1 MHELFDIAGKTAL
14 VTGGANGLGRM
25 IAEGL
30 LQAGVKVY
38 ITSRKTDEAEK
49 AQQEMHELGVCVA
62 LSADLS
68 TADGTVKLADEIK
81 SHEAKLHIL
90 VNNAGRTWGAAL
102 ASFPDKAWSP
112 VMSVNVQAPFTLVR
126 ELQPLLRAAASE
138 QDPARVINLGSVAGA
153 VVEPIPA
160 YSYAASKAAIHHL
173 TRLLAAELAA
183 HYITVNVVVPGY
195 FPTKMTA
202 HMRKDDTALDDLL
215 QRVPLRRLGSASDI
229 AGLCIF
235 LSSRAS
241 SYMTGAEFF
250 VDGGMAGCR

>member
-30 LQAGVKVY
+30 LEAGVKVY

-49 AQQEMHELGVCVA
+49 AQQEMNELGVCVA

-68 TADGTVKLADEIK
+68 TADGAVKLADEIK

-102 ASFPDKAWSP
+102 ESFPDKAWSP

-126 ELQPLLRAAASE
+126 ELQPLLRTAASE

-173 TRLLAAELAA
+173 TRILAAELAGQ
-183 HYITVNVVVPGY
+183 HITVNVVIPGY
-195 FPTKMTA
+195 FPTKMTT
-202 HMRKDDTALDDLL
+202 HIRNNDSELEDLV
-215 QRVPLRRLGSASDI
+215 QRVPLRRLGNANDI

-235 LSSRAS
+235 LASRAA

-250 VDGGMAGCR
+250 IDGGMAGCR